1 MQNRYRGCLV
11 GGAVG
16 DALGA
21 PVEFLSLPQI
31 IRAFGPAGIRDFAP
45 AYGRLGAIT
54 DDTQMTL
61 FTAEGLIRAAVR
73 QGTRGICHPPSVVH
87 RAYLRWLQTQGL
99 KPSQEIEAPLN
110 GWLAKVR
117 PLWSRRA
124 PGQTCLSA
132 LKAATTL
139 GTPARNDSKGCG
151 GVMRIAPVGL
161 ITPSTD
167 WAFSL
172 GMEIAALTHGHP
184 SSSLSA
190 GALAGV
196 IAHLKQGDSLADA
209 IEAAKVMLSAQR
221 DHAEVLSAIEGAE
234 ALAASEATPNAASTE
249 SLGKGWVA
257 EEALAMSL
265 YCVLVTSTFE
275 DAIILAVNHSGDS
288 DSTGA
293 IAGNIAGILYGVEAI
308 PDRWTA
314 KLELL
319 EETTSLADDLLGVRS
334 GELDLR
340 ERIDM
345 GPVSWELAAGCTRRL
360 QDVVPRVFVIM
371 RILSP

>member
-1 MQNRYRGCLV
+1 
-11 GGAVG
+11 
-16 DALGA
+16 
-21 PVEFLSLPQI
+21 
-31 IRAFGPAGIRDFAP
+31 
-45 AYGRLGAIT
+45 
-54 DDTQMTL
+54 MTL

-73 QGTRGICHPPSVVH
+73 QETKGICHPPSVVH

-99 KPSQEIEAPLN
+99 KPSQEVEAPLN
-110 GWLAKVR
+110 GWLAKLR

-124 PGQTCLSA
+124 PGHTCLSA

-139 GTPARNDSKGCG
+139 GTAARNDSKGCG

-167 WAFSL
+167 WAFLL
-172 GMEIAALTHGHP
+172 GMEIAAFTHGHP

-190 GALAGV
+190 GALAAV
-196 IAHLKQGDSLADA
+196 IAHLKQGDSLPNA
-209 IEAAKVMLSAQR
+209 IGAAKITLSAQR

-234 ALAASEATPNAASTE
+234 ALATSQATPNAASVE

-257 EEALAMSL
+257 EEALAIAL

-293 IAGNIAGILYGVEAI
+293 IAGNIAGTVYGVGAI

-314 KLELL
+314 QLELL
-319 EETTSLADDLLGVRS
+319 EQTASLADDLLGVRS
-334 GELDLR
+334 GELDLESESTWDR
-340 ERIDM
+340 YP
-345 GPVSWELAAGCTRRL
+345 GL
-360 QDVVPRVFVIM
+360 
-371 RILSP
+371 